1 MNVDTELWKQYWFA
15 MVDCG
20 VMAQAYW
27 WGEQWTISV
36 RQNVDGTIILLVLA
50 SFFFFVY
57 GNRKTALQVD
67 STGT

>member
-1 MNVDTELWKQYWFA
+1 
-15 MVDCG
+15 
-20 VMAQAYW
+20 MAQAYW

-36 RQNVDGTIILLVLA
+36 RQNVYGTIILLVLA
-50 SFFFFVY
+50 SVFFFVY